1 MMTPERVLTV
11 VELALY
17 RVSDRM
23 KRAPQKRPV
32 SADAVAVALR
42 WVGEEIA
49 SIIREEQRPTPVAF
63 IEAKKERDAGWPGNS
78 DS

>member
-1 MMTPERVLTV
+1 MTAEQVLTI

-23 KRAPQKRPV
+23 KAAPQGRPI
-32 SADAVAVALR
+32 SADAAAVALR

-49 SIIREEQRPTPVAF
+49 AIARNHEQRSKRT
-63 IEAKKERDAGWPGNS
+63 N
-78 DS
+78 

>member
-1 MMTPERVLTV
+1 MTPEHVLTV

-23 KRAPQKRPV
+23 RDAPQQRPV

-49 SIIREEQRPTPVAF
+49 AILRGHAESQ
-63 IEAKKERDAGWPGNS
+63 ER
-78 DS
+78 

>member
-1 MMTPERVLTV
+1 MTQQAMTPERVLTV

-23 KRAPQKRPV
+23 KAAPQGRPV

-42 WVGEEIA
+42 WVAEEIA
-49 SIIREEQRPTPVAF
+49 TILKGA
-63 IEAKKERDAGWPGNS
+63 DAELSGSNK
-78 DS
+78 